1 MFIWVTRLHQ
11 LEGGYMTR
19 IEVGSLQRRHV
30 LQAIRDHFGIH
41 HDQVVIVTEPLHGNA
56 FGKAQNVVFMR
67 TPAPIVRHQK
77 YGRV

>member
-11 LEGGYMTR
+11 LEGGDMTR

-41 HDQVVIVTEPLHGNA
+41 HDQVVIVTEPLRGDT
-56 FGKAQNVVFMR
+56 FLKAQNIVFMR
-67 TPAPIVRHQK
+67 KPAPSLRQRE